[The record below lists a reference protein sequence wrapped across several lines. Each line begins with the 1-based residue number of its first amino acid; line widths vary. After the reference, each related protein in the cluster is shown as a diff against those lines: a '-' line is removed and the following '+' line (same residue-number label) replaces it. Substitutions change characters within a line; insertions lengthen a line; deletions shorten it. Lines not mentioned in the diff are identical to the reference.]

1 LSGEVCGL
9 RERDVD
15 DRGLAAN
22 FGVMDGKEG
31 GPYLGTA
38 EEIKMER
45 NSVRLVV
52 RRECAVEVRECDP
65 QD

>member
-1 LSGEVCGL
+1 M
-9 RERDVD
+9 D